1 MVPTSRCPVKQK
13 QQIGIPKGSLFV
25 RFIHDKKSPEFIDTI
40 ICESFQVEDRM
51 DRNVFQQIYNLKKGY
66 FKRQA
71 TKSYEQR
78 VEVLKDLKA

>member
-1 MVPTSRCPVKQK
+1 M
-13 QQIGIPKGSLFV
+13 
-25 RFIHDKKSPEFIDTI
+25 
-40 ICESFQVEDRM
+40 EDRM

-66 FKRQA
+66 FNRQA

>member
-1 MVPTSRCPVKQK
+1 M
-13 QQIGIPKGSLFV
+13 
-25 RFIHDKKSPEFIDTI
+25 
-40 ICESFQVEDRM
+40 EDRM